1 MMLTWVLASAVRR
14 IDGECD
20 KGGLNKIEAAT
31 ERRHVAMI
39 RQRELG
45 NVHLSGA
52 NALNMV
58 APRVPK
64 SVIALALIL
73 SAINGRA
80 QLTPLWTQSVE
91 TGFSAYYGDK
101 PKLLRDTN
109 GDLLVIGNTVASAN
123 DSDWIVLKYDEDGA
137 LLWTFTWDGPFHGV
151 DRLHDAVMDAAGNL
165 VLVGSAK
172 VDSADVDLGVVRVT
186 ASGALDW
193 EYLYDG
199 GVGHSDEGL
208 SVAIGEDGSAYVTGS
223 TTIDTLLP
231 PKIIVQRISSNGQFM
246 WSGVFGDED
255 DFPCG
260 GHLLRSIEHNIHVLG
275 HYWPY
280 LGAASFTQTILDTA
294 GTLLS
299 HSEAPPVSGLGSVRC
314 YEMDSVGNGYMGTF
328 GRFRV
333 IKVTP
338 DATIDWVYMHPSNLP
353 WNVSADECIDL
364 LIDAEGYLRA
374 TGRHCGPDYLGP
386 AYTSCDIL
394 TLKMDTGGALIW
406 ESRYAYQAALICD
419 IGEHLFVDEALNS
432 YVAGRSQHTTIGDDY
447 DFCVVKIDP
456 DGNYIGDIRYSGP
469 QGGDDVLWDI
479 IADGTDV
486 YVTGLSMD
494 SLDRSH
500 IITQRY
506 SNTLGLNDATA
517 HAPVEVAPNPFSDY
531 CRITVPAS
539 AIAISSLILIDTHG
553 RIVRQEEGTNAREIV
568 LSRNNLPPGIYTAQL
583 HFTGASQIAL
593 RLAIVD

>member
-1 MMLTWVLASAVRR
+1 MLPKCGWGGKDTSLAG
-14 IDGECD
+14 DG
-20 KGGLNKIEAAT
+20 GVGLVGLGHENK
-31 ERRHVAMI
+31 VALN
-39 RQRELG
+39 RQRESG

-52 NALNMV
+52 NGLNMIT
-58 APRVPK
+58 P
-64 SVIALALIL
+64 SVSKCVLTLALLL

-101 PKLLRDTN
+101 PKLLRDAN
-109 GDLLVIGNTVASAN
+109 GDLFVIGNTVASAN
-123 DSDWIVLKYDEDGA
+123 DSDWIVLKYDDNGA

-151 DRLHDAVMDAAGNL
+151 DRLYDAAMDAAGNL
-165 VLVGSAK
+165 VLVGSGKA
-172 VDSADVDLGVVRVT
+172 DSSNVDLSVVRVT
-186 ASGALDW
+186 ASGVLDW

-199 GVGHSDEGL
+199 GVGRSDEGS

-231 PKIIVQRISSNGQFM
+231 PKIIVQRISSSGQFM
-246 WSGVFGDED
+246 WSGVFGDQD
-255 DFPCG
+255 DYPCG
-260 GHLLRSIEHNIHVLG
+260 GHLVRTIEHNVHVLG

-280 LGAASFTQTILDTA
+280 LGAASFTQTIIDTA

-386 AYTSCDIL
+386 TYTSCDIL
-394 TLKMDTGGALIW
+394 TLKMDTAGALIW
-406 ESRYAYQAALICD
+406 ESRYAYQAALVCD
-419 IGEHLFVDEALNS
+419 VGEHLFVDEAMNS
-432 YVAGRSQHTTIGDDY
+432 YVAGQSQLTTIGTDY
-447 DFCVVKIDP
+447 DFCVVKVDP
-456 DGNYIGDIRYSGP
+456 DGNYIGDIRYIGP
-469 QGGDDVLWDI
+469 DGGDDVLFDI
-479 IADGTDV
+479 VTDGTDV
-486 YVTGLSMD
+486 YVTGMSMD

-500 IITQRY
+500 IVTQRY
-506 SNTLGLNDATA
+506 GNTVGLNDSFVRTA
-517 HAPVEVAPNPFSDY
+517 VDVAPNPFSDY
-531 CRITVPAS
+531 CRITAPS
-539 AIAISSLILIDTHG
+539 SETAISSLVLFDTHG
-553 RIVRQEEGTNAREIV
+553 RVVKQQAGFGTREVV
-568 LSRNNLPPGIYTAQL
+568 LTRNNLPPGIYTAQL
-583 HFTGASQIAL
+583 RDGNANLRFL